1 MIFFRIDYLCLVM
14 PKTKYKFNPDSLS
27 YDKVRLGVKELF
39 FRFLAYLTASVIIAV
54 IYWVIFAS
62 FFDSPKEKALEREV
76 EQMTIQYDLI
86 HREMANIE
94 NVLVGLQK
102 TDDNLYRTIFEA
114 EPIPDTKRDGG
125 VGGVNRYES
134 LEGYTN
140 SRLVIETATRL
151 DKIRKRVYV
160 QSKSFDDLIELA
172 QNKEDMLRSIP
183 AILPIS
189 NKDLTRTASG
199 FGLRIHPIYKII
211 KFHYGMDFT
220 SPAGTDVYSTGNGVV
235 IKCLSS
241 KRGYGNHIIIDHG
254 FGYISLY
261 AHLSNF
267 NVRVRQKVQRGDV
280 IGFVGNTG
288 TSVANH
294 LHYEI
299 KLNGTNVD
307 PVNYYFEDLSPEEY
321 ERMIEIASKTG
332 QSFD

>member
-1 MIFFRIDYLCLVM
+1 M
-14 PKTKYKFNPDSLS
+14 PRTKYKFNPESLS
-27 YDKVRLGVKELF
+27 FDRVRLGLRALV
-39 FRFLAYLTASVIIAV
+39 FRFLAYFVGSVLVALL
-54 IYWVIFAS
+54 YWVIFAS
-62 FFDSPKEKALEREV
+62 LFDSPKEKALKREV
-76 EQMTIQYDLI
+76 DQMTLQYDLI
-86 HREMANIE
+86 HREMADLE
-94 NVLVGLQK
+94 NVLEGLQK

-114 EPIPDTKRDGG
+114 EPIPATLRNGG
-125 VGGVNRYES
+125 TGGVNRFES

-140 SRLVIETATRL
+140 SRLVIETAERL
-151 DKIRKRVYV
+151 EKLRKKVYV
-160 QSKSFDDLIELA
+160 QSKSFDDLISLA
-172 QNKEDMLRSIP
+172 SRKEEMLRSVP

-220 SPAGTDVYSTGNGVV
+220 APAGTDVYASGNGTVAAV
-235 IKCLSS
+235 MTAQ
-241 KRGYGNHIIIDHG
+241 RGLGKHIIINHG
-254 FGYISLY
+254 FGYTSIY
-261 AHLSNF
+261 GHLRDF
-267 NVRVRQKVQRGDV
+267 NVRVGQKVQRGDI
-280 IGFVGNTG
+280 IGYVGSTG

-307 PVNYYFEDLSPEEY
+307 PVNYYFEDLTPAEY

>member
-1 MIFFRIDYLCLVM
+1 M
-14 PKTKYKFNPDSLS
+14 PRTKYKFNPDSLS
-27 YDKVRLGVKELF
+27 FDRVRLGVKAILL
-39 FRFLAYLTASVIIAV
+39 RFLAYFIGTIIVAV
-54 IYWVIFAS
+54 IYWVIFAT

-76 EQMTIQYDLI
+76 AQLTIQYDLI
-86 HREMANIE
+86 HREMVNVE
-94 NVLVGLQK
+94 NVLEDLQK

-114 EPIPDTKRDGG
+114 EPIPATLREGG
-125 VGGVNRYES
+125 VGGVNRYEV
-134 LEGYTN
+134 LEGYNN
-140 SRLVIETATRL
+140 SNLVIETAGRL
-151 DKIRKRVYV
+151 DKIRKKIYV

-172 QNKEDMLRSIP
+172 MKKEEMLRAVP

-211 KFHYGMDFT
+211 KFHSGMDFT
-220 SPAGTDVYSTGNGVV
+220 APVGTDVYSTGNGVIV
-235 IKCLSS
+235 SIQSS
-241 KRGYGNHIIIDHG
+241 KRGLGNHIIIDHG
-254 FGYISLY
+254 FRYTSVY

-267 NVRVRQKVQRGDV
+267 NVRVGQKVQRGDV

-307 PVNYYFEDLSPEEY
+307 PVNYYFEDLTAAEY
-321 ERMIEIASKTG
+321 VRMIEIASKTG